1 MLQPHRTLQLL
12 PSCLAQHTLPW
23 HPRVLTARGSE
34 HPCAPSAGR
43 RVPVPFLDAQQRSR
57 PCPAWGP
64 AGSRVSHSPA
74 TSAKL
79 RDPSSRQGTPTA
91 QGEGCLGQSVS
102 GPTQPRGRTPASR
115 PRRCRLVPGPQPA
128 AASPRP
134 SVGTRSPPRASR
146 GTRSPHACPGHT
158 DAPTRITH
166 GPTDG

>member
-1 MLQPHRTLQLL
+1 MLQPHRTLYSSCPLAWHSTHCPGTPGSSRHGAANTRVSPVLDEVSLL
-12 PSCLAQHTLPW
+12 LSQ
-23 HPRVLTARGSE
+23 
-34 HPCAPSAGR
+34 
-43 RVPVPFLDAQQRSR
+43 

-91 QGEGCLGQSVS
+91 QGEGCSGQSVS
-102 GPTQPRGRTPASR
+102 GPTQPRGSTPASR

-158 DAPTRITH
+158 DTPTRITH